1 MKVLLHSADCLCVH
15 GCVPYCLDRSVQFS
29 RVKKIGRVLDVLGQN
44 KMPTLYLVPTSAEAK
59 AIYSA
64 VREAYLSKPIKERD
78 AGFDL
83 VTDETTVATRAFG
96 HSLLQQ
102 TSAALYDDLKG
113 TFRAFWLLPRSSLSK
128 TPLRLSNSVGLIDA
142 GYRGTLI
149 AKVDN
154 HGSADV
160 AVAKNTRYF
169 QIAAPDLLPF
179 DNIQIVDEIP
189 GGATIR
195 GAGGFGSTGLT
206 TSSTIPGIPS
216 TPKADEPNT
225 ITYFGI

>member
-1 MKVLLHSADCLCVH
+1 
-15 GCVPYCLDRSVQFS
+15 
-29 RVKKIGRVLDVLGQN
+29 
-44 KMPTLYLVPTSAEAK
+44 MPTLYIVPTSAEAK
-59 AIYSA
+59 TIYLA
-64 VREAYLSKPIKERD
+64 VREAYLAKPPKERD

-83 VTDETTVATRAFG
+83 VTDETTVPTRAFG

-154 HGSADV
+154 HGPADL

-179 DNIQIVDEIP
+179 DDIRIVDEIP

-206 TSSTIPGIPS
+206 TSATIPGIPS

-225 ITYFGI
+225 VTYFGV